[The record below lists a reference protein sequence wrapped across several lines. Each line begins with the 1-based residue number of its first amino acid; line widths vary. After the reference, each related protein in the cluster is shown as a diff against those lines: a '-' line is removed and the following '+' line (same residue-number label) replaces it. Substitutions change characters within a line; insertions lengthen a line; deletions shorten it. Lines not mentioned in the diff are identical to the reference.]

1 MNCLICE
8 TPATSDF
15 PLMSCGC
22 CYCIDCY
29 KEQKN
34 KRLWNCVICETP
46 LKMGRKYIIFSK
58 TI

>member
-1 MNCLICE
+1 MNCIICQA
-8 TPATSDF
+8 PHSSDF

-34 KRLWNCVICETP
+34 KRVFNCMVCKVP
-46 LKMGRKYIIFSK
+46 LKMGRKYIHLGK